1 MKRKSRFSIISRL
14 ESIGYAARGFRD
26 MLLTEPNAWIHAV
39 FTILALDLTWWL
51 RIDRTGTAL
60 IVISIVMVWVAEAF
74 NTVLEIMAD
83 LVVTPQRYS
92 RLVKRAKDI
101 AAGAVLA
108 ASAGAFL
115 VGAIILGPALCQ
127 RLGPLLGL

>member
-1 MKRKSRFSIISRL
+1 MKRRSRFSIVSRL
-14 ESIGYAARGFRD
+14 ESIGYAALGFRD

-39 FTILALDLTWWL
+39 LTVLALDLAWWL
-51 RIDRTGTAL
+51 HINHAEFAL
-60 IVISIVMVWVAEAF
+60 IIISIVMVWVAEAF

-92 RLVKRAKDI
+92 RIVKRAKDI

-115 VGAIILGPALCQ
+115 VGIIILGPPSYH
-127 RLGPLLGL
+127 RLAPFLAG

>member
-1 MKRKSRFSIISRL
+1 
-14 ESIGYAARGFRD
+14 

-39 FTILALDLTWWL
+39 LTILALDLAWWL
-51 RIDRTGTAL
+51 RIDRTDFAL

-92 RLVKRAKDI
+92 RIVKRAKDI
-101 AAGAVLA
+101 AAGAVLT
-108 ASAGAFL
+108 SS
-115 VGAIILGPALCQ
+115 VGALAVGLIILGPPLYQ
-127 RLGPLLGL
+127 RLAPFWNS

>member
-1 MKRKSRFSIISRL
+1 MKRRNRFSIISRL

-39 FTILALDLTWWL
+39 LTIFALDLAWWL
-51 RIDRTGTAL
+51 HINHAEFAL

-92 RLVKRAKDI
+92 RIVKRAKDI

-108 ASAGAFL
+108 AS
-115 VGAIILGPALCQ
+115 VGALAVGIVILGPPLCQ
-127 RLGPLLGL
+127 RLAPFFVG